1 MRKVIASEVSQ
12 ETRNQTNAEDLFH
25 HDKDALKGFPP
36 NHRVNSSHHW
46 RTRRQVITQRA
57 IPQLKRHQGHVITPR
72 KDQVYQVIASAPLQ
86 ERDHHTEGNERR
98 LITPWRRVITSAT
111 PREAGHHTTLP
122 GRGNLKTSAR
132 RAPFHDPSPVNGVV
146 TQRERRD
153 SRPYGL
159 RREGLLSPPRPSFFF
174 LSPFFPRTNI
184 SFFLI
189 LSFIYSCVVFLFRVS
204 SFRSPFV
211 QLRAR

>member
-1 MRKVIASEVSQ
+1 MRKVIASEVYQ

-25 HDKDALKGFPP
+25 HNKDALKGFPP
-36 NHRVNSSHHW
+36 NHRVNSSHH
-46 RTRRQVITQRA
+46 RRSRRQVITQRA

-132 RAPFHDPSPVNGVV
+132 RAPFHDPSPGNGVV

-174 LSPFFPRTNI
+174 SPFFPCII
-184 SFFLI
+184 SFFLT
-189 LSFIYSCVVFLFRVS
+189 LSFIYSCVVSLFRVS